1 MIYNWPV
8 NKKSNPQTW
17 IIDNDKLEASMSS
30 GIVKDIPVQ
39 IKFYT
44 DYSGKGTIYS
54 SIHIEQASSYIN
66 CNIYYDDITVWNRKG
81 WEFESNKIITFLEE
95 PTGNLLTW
103 LQQNGVKQ

>member
-8 NKKSNPQTW
+8 SKKSNPQTW

-30 GIVKDIPVQ
+30 GIVKDISVQ

-44 DYSGKGTIYS
+44 DNSGKGTIYS

-66 CNIYYDDITVWNRKG
+66 CNIYYDDIAVWNRKG
-81 WEFESNKIITFLEE
+81 WEFETNKIITFLEP
-95 PTGNLLTW
+95 PTGDLLTW